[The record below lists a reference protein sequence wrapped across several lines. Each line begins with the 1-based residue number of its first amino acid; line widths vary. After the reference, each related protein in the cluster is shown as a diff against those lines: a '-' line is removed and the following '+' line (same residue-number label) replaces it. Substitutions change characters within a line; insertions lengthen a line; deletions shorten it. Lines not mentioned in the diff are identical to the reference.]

1 MAFFDP
7 LFARFSKD
15 IGIDLGTAN
24 TLVYVREKGIVIN
37 EPSVVALNTK
47 TKQILAIGNEA
58 KLMVGKT
65 PPHIVATRPLVD
77 GVISDF
83 EITEQMLRYFID
95 KVHQK
100 TYSFLRR
107 PRVVIGIPSGVTE
120 VEKRAVQDAA
130 INAGARQAFLVEE
143 PMAAAIGARLPIQDA
158 AGSMIVDIGGGT
170 AEIAVISLGGIV
182 ISRSIRAAGDKLN
195 ENIIQYARERF
206 NLLLGERTAED
217 VKIRIGSAYPPSDPD
232 AEQPTA
238 SMRGRDLVTGL
249 PKEVIVTEAEIREAI
264 MPTVRVIVNN
274 IKNAVEETPP
284 ELIADL
290 MTRGIT
296 LAGGGA
302 LLRGLD
308 TLIQEQTEIP
318 VHVADDPL
326 TAVCRGCGV
335 IVEDLERLKDVLIS
349 TSYDSSPLN

>member
-1 MAFFDP
+1 MFEPFYK
-7 LFARFSKD
+7 RFSKD

-24 TLVYVREKGIVIN
+24 TLVYVKGKGIVIN
-37 EPSVVALNTK
+37 EPSVVALNNK

-58 KLMVGKT
+58 KLMVGRT

-77 GVISDF
+77 GVVSDF

-100 TYSFLRR
+100 TFSFFRR

-130 INAGARQAFLVEE
+130 LNAGARQAFLIEE
-143 PMAAAIGARLPIQDA
+143 PMAAAIGSRLPVQDA

-170 AEIAVISLGGIV
+170 AEIAVISLGGVV
-182 ISRSIRAAGDKLN
+182 ISRSIRVAGDKMN
-195 ENIIQYARERF
+195 ENIIQYARDNF

-217 VKIRIGSAYPPSDPD
+217 VKIKVGSAYPLDEPLI
-232 AEQPTA
+232 T
-238 SMRGRDLVTGL
+238 SMRGRDLITGL
-249 PKEVIVTEAEIREAI
+249 PKEVFVNDTQIREAL
-264 MPTVRVIVNN
+264 MHSVRIIVNN
-274 IKNAVEETPP
+274 IKGAVEETPP

-290 MTRGIT
+290 MERGIT

-302 LLRGLD
+302 LLRNLD
-308 TLIQEQTEIP
+308 KLVHEHTQIP

-326 TAVCRGCGV
+326 TAVCRGTGV
-335 IVEDLERLKDVLIS
+335 VVEDLESLKEVLVN
-349 TSYDSSPLN
+349 TSFEKAPV

>member
-1 MAFFDP
+1 MALLDSFF
-7 LFARFSKD
+7 AKFSKD

-24 TLVYVREKGIVIN
+24 TLVYVKGKGIVIN

-58 KLMVGKT
+58 KRMVGRT
-65 PPHIVATRPLVD
+65 PPHIVASRPLVD
-77 GVISDF
+77 GVVSDF
-83 EITEQMLRYFID
+83 EITEQMLRYFIN

-130 INAGARQAFLVEE
+130 LNAGARMAFLIEE
-143 PMAAAIGARLPIQDA
+143 PMAAAIGSRLPVQDA

-170 AEIAVISLGGIV
+170 AEIAVISLGGVV
-182 ISRSIRAAGDKLN
+182 ISRSIRMAGDKMN
-195 ENIIQYARERF
+195 ESIIQYARDNF
-206 NLLLGERTAED
+206 NLLLGERTAEE
-217 VKIRIGSAYPPSDPD
+217 VKIRIGSAYPLE
-232 AEQPTA
+232 EQLEAP
-238 SMRGRDLVTGL
+238 MRGRDLVTGL
-249 PKEVIVTEAEIREAI
+249 PKEVIVNDTQIREALS
-264 MPTVRVIVNN
+264 PAVKTIVNN
-274 IKNAVEETPP
+274 IKSAVEETPP
-284 ELIADL
+284 ELVADL
-290 MTRGIT
+290 MARGIT

-308 TLIQEQTEIP
+308 ILVFQVTEIP

-326 TAVCRGCGV
+326 TAVCRGTGV
-335 IVEDLERLKDVLIS
+335 VVEDLETLKDVLVN
-349 TSYDSSPLN
+349 TSFEKAPR